1 MERGRKGARSLLLT
15 ITTAKYDYM
24 TVDVKICGITDPE
37 AMEAAIRHGAD
48 LVGLV
53 FFPPSPRDVAVDV
66 AAALAAGVPER
77 VLKVGLFVDPDDGV
91 IDRVL
96 AGVALDVI
104 QLHGDEPVARC
115 ANLRARTGKQVFKA
129 IKVRGEDDLVAAKR
143 YADVCDRLL
152 FDAKPPADATRPGGN
167 AETFDWTVLEGKSWA
182 VPWLL
187 AGGLTPDNVASAIR
201 LTGCP
206 GVDTSSGVES
216 APGRKNP
223 ARIKAFLDAARAA

>member
-1 MERGRKGARSLLLT
+1 
-15 ITTAKYDYM
+15 M

-37 AMEAAIRHGAD
+37 AMEAAARHGAD

-53 FFPPSPRDVAVDV
+53 FFPPSPRNVTVDE
-66 AAALAAGVPER
+66 AAMLTARGTGSAM
-77 VLKVGLFVDPDDGV
+77 KVGLFVDPDDAL

-115 ANLRARTGKQVFKA
+115 AQVRARTGKKVFKA
-129 IKVRGEDDLVAAKR
+129 IKVRAEEDLAAAER
-143 YADVCDRLL
+143 YAEVCDRLL
-152 FDAKPPADATRPGGN
+152 FDAKPPEDATRPGGN

-216 APGRKNP
+216 APGRKDP
-223 ARIKAFLDAARAA
+223 ERIKAFLDAARVG

>member
-1 MERGRKGARSLLLT
+1 MTLLM
-15 ITTAKYDYM
+15 TT
-24 TVDVKICGITDPE
+24 DVKICGITDPE

-53 FFPPSPRDVAVDV
+53 FFPPSPRNVAVEE
-66 AAALAAGVPER
+66 AAMLAARVPDR
-77 VLKVGLFVDPDDGV
+77 VIKVGLFVDPDDGL

-96 AGVALDVI
+96 GGVALDAI
-104 QLHGDEPVARC
+104 QLHGDEPVERC
-115 ANLRARTGKQVFKA
+115 AAIRARAGKQVFKA
-129 IKVRGEDDLVAAKR
+129 IKVRAEEDLASATR
-143 YADVCDRLL
+143 HAEVCDRLL

-167 AETFDWTVLEGKSWA
+167 AETFDWTVLEGRSWA

-187 AGGLTPDNVASAIR
+187 AGGLTADNVAGAIR

-216 APGRKNP
+216 APGRKDP
-223 ARIKAFLDAARAA
+223 ARIKAFLEAARRA